1 MFICA
6 GESEQFDFAV
16 PVGIGLEDVAINL
29 TQLCML
35 KKPEFLFFVGTAGS
49 YGKKEIFEII
59 ESKTATQIE
68 HAFLMGNAYT
78 PIDNMLSTA
87 YGGVK
92 DTSPSVPSLR
102 SQSSLAS
109 RDSSHV
115 SRETRQTDDN
125 SLSSVGLKPESLC
138 DSVAPTQAD
147 IWVNSSNY
155 ITTNEKIAARYLSKG
170 IDLENMEF
178 YAVLKVA
185 KKFGIPAAGAF
196 VVTNY
201 CHADAHREFIQN
213 HQEAMKRLTDYIK
226 K

>member
-68 HAFLMGNAYT
+68 HAFLVGNAYT

-87 YGGVK
+87 ENV
-92 DTSPSVPSLR
+92 
-102 SQSSLAS
+102 
-109 RDSSHV
+109 SH
-115 SRETRQTDDN
+115 ETRQTDDN

-155 ITTNEKIAARYLSKG
+155 ITTNEKIAARYLAKG